1 MAQSLFQRARPPH
14 RVNLKG
20 VNARSSAVDLART
33 SVRCMLVISLFVAQ
47 QLFVRSSNAA
57 KLAGQD
63 VPAGGKCEIRVPIKY
78 YQDYAAEGGN
88 PRPSTGRA
96 LLMFPSGFNPSRSW
110 PILIVTS
117 TSDNDR
123 TSPMDVPWYEDAA
136 IKEGWIVLAT
146 EATIR
151 PRADSTAWRFAI
163 LAAALQTI
171 RHDWPQSAQWPIALA
186 GFSGGAKIT
195 GELGAMLAKSG
206 PIRICGF
213 LLIGINSDR
222 LSAAYKDFRPAPGF
236 LSTPVWISS
245 GASDRVAPPASEELV
260 YYSLKRTGFQQVR
273 LEQFSDGHA
282 VKSTEVQRALH
293 WFRDV
298 GKF

>member
-1 MAQSLFQRARPPH
+1 
-14 RVNLKG
+14 
-20 VNARSSAVDLART
+20 
-33 SVRCMLVISLFVAQ
+33 
-47 QLFVRSSNAA
+47 
-57 KLAGQD
+57 
-63 VPAGGKCEIRVPIKY
+63 
-78 YQDYAAEGGN
+78 
-88 PRPSTGRA
+88 
-96 LLMFPSGFNPSRSW
+96 
-110 PILIVTS
+110 
-117 TSDNDR
+117 
-123 TSPMDVPWYEDAA
+123 
-136 IKEGWIVLAT
+136 
-146 EATIR
+146 
-151 PRADSTAWRFAI
+151 

-245 GASDRVAPPASEELV
+245 GASDRVAPPVSEELV

>member
-1 MAQSLFQRARPPH
+1 
-14 RVNLKG
+14 
-20 VNARSSAVDLART
+20 
-33 SVRCMLVISLFVAQ
+33 
-47 QLFVRSSNAA
+47 
-57 KLAGQD
+57 
-63 VPAGGKCEIRVPIKY
+63 
-78 YQDYAAEGGN
+78 
-88 PRPSTGRA
+88 
-96 LLMFPSGFNPSRSW
+96 MFPNGFNPSRPW

-123 TSPMDVPWYEDAA
+123 TSPMDAPWYQDAA
-136 IKEGWIVLAT
+136 TKEGWIVLAT
-146 EATIR
+146 DATIP

-186 GFSGGAKIT
+186 GLSGGAKT
-195 GELGAMLAKSG
+195 AGELGAMLAKSG

-236 LSTPVWISS
+236 LSTPTWISS
-245 GASDRVAPPASEELV
+245 GASDQVAPPASEELV

-273 LEQFSDGHA
+273 FEHFFGGHA
-282 VKSTEVQRALH
+282 VKSAEVRRALH
-293 WFRDV
+293 WFREL

>member
-1 MAQSLFQRARPPH
+1 L
-14 RVNLKG
+14 
-20 VNARSSAVDLART
+20 
-33 SVRCMLVISLFVAQ
+33 LVAH
-47 QLFVRSSNAA
+47 QLFVRESDAA

-63 VPAGGKCEIRVPIKY
+63 VPAGGKCEIRFPVSKY

-96 LLMFPSGFNPSRSW
+96 VLMFPNGFNPSRTW
-110 PILIVTS
+110 PVLIVTS
-117 TSDNDR
+117 TSDLDR
-123 TSPMDVPWYEDAA
+123 TSPMDAPLYQETAT
-136 IKEGWIVLAT
+136 KEGWIVLAT
-146 EATIR
+146 DATIR

-171 RHDWPQSAQWPIALA
+171 RHDWPQSAQWPVALA
-186 GFSGGAKIT
+186 GFSGGAKTT

-236 LSTPVWISS
+236 LSTPTWISS
-245 GASDRVAPPASEELV
+245 GASDQVAPPASEELV

-273 LEQFSDGHA
+273 FEHFFGGHA
-282 VKSTEVQRALH
+282 VKSAEVRRALH
-293 WFRDV
+293 WFREL

>member
-1 MAQSLFQRARPPH
+1 
-14 RVNLKG
+14 
-20 VNARSSAVDLART
+20 
-33 SVRCMLVISLFVAQ
+33 MLVAAASFFFSVGNGATLGGHQVQSGGSLDLQFP
-47 QLFVRSSNAA
+47 LSNYF
-57 KLAGQD
+57 Q
-63 VPAGGKCEIRVPIKY
+63 E
-78 YQDYAAEGGN
+78 YAAQGGN
-88 PRPSTGRA
+88 PRPTTGRA
-96 LLMFPSGFNPSRSW
+96 LLFFPKGFDPARSW

-123 TSPMDVPWYEDAA
+123 ASPMDVPWYEGAA

-146 EATIR
+146 DATIR

-171 RHDWPQSAQWPIALA
+171 RHDWPQAAQWPIALA
-186 GFSGGAKIT
+186 GFSGGAKTT

-222 LSAAYKDFRPAPGF
+222 LSAAYRDFRPAPGF

-245 GASDRVAPPASEELV
+245 GASDRVAPPASEDEERNSVLHFSALTTSFLV
-260 YYSLKRTGFQQVR
+260 SFFHHHAISNLDFSFRFLVIVDPVCFGAVVAEYHASSS
-273 LEQFSDGHA
+273 FSDD
-282 VKSTEVQRALH
+282 QRS
-293 WFRDV
+293 
-298 GKF
+298 

>member
-1 MAQSLFQRARPPH
+1 MQISFRQARLRP
-14 RVNLKG
+14 
-20 VNARSSAVDLART
+20 
-33 SVRCMLVISLFVAQ
+33 
-47 QLFVRSSNAA
+47 
-57 KLAGQD
+57 
-63 VPAGGKCEIRVPIKY
+63 RVPKRERHNVAPCALLVAAASFFFSVGNGATLGGHQVQSGGSLDLQFPLSNY
-78 YQDYAAEGGN
+78 FQEYAAQGGN
-88 PRPSTGRA
+88 PRPTTGRA
-96 LLMFPSGFNPSRSW
+96 LLFFPKGFDPARSW

-123 TSPMDVPWYEDAA
+123 TSPMDVPWYEGAA

-146 EATIR
+146 DATIR

-171 RHDWPQSAQWPIALA
+171 RHDWPQAAQWPIALA
-186 GFSGGAKIT
+186 GFSGGAKTT

-222 LSAAYKDFRPAPGF
+222 LSAAYRDFRPAPGF

-273 LEQFSDGHA
+273 LEQFSGGHA

>member
-1 MAQSLFQRARPPH
+1 
-14 RVNLKG
+14 
-20 VNARSSAVDLART
+20 
-33 SVRCMLVISLFVAQ
+33 MLVISLFVGE
-47 QLFVRSSNAA
+47 QLFVRSRDAA

-63 VPAGGKCEIRVPIKY
+63 VPAGGKCEIRVPISKY

-110 PILIVTS
+110 LILIVNS
-117 TSDNDR
+117 TSDNVR
-123 TSPMDVPWYEDAA
+123 TSPMDVPWYEDAG

-146 EATIR
+146 DATIR

-186 GFSGGAKIT
+186 GFCGGAKVT

-206 PIRICGF
+206 PIPICAF
-213 LLIGINSDR
+213 LVIGIYCDR
-222 LSAAYKDFRPAPGF
+222 LSSAYKDSRPAQRCLMP
-236 LSTPVWISS
+236 PVWI
-245 GASDRVAPPASEELV
+245 
-260 YYSLKRTGFQQVR
+260 
-273 LEQFSDGHA
+273 
-282 VKSTEVQRALH
+282 
-293 WFRDV
+293 
-298 GKF
+298 